1 MIIHENDKVEI
12 RTYVGNPR
20 GVIKEIYMFDPKD
33 PILLVQ
39 LESDE
44 VIKCHASDTVIIK
57 EEPKPD
63 TISIT
68 REDFARITDK
78 VTNPD
83 MYRSSFKDQGSA
95 LLMGVAGLVI
105 CDKIE
110 KELFGEIKK

>member
-1 MIIHENDKVEI
+1 MMIHENDKVEI

-20 GVIKEIYMFDPKD
+20 GVIKEIYMFDSKD

-44 VIKCHASDTVIIK
+44 VIKCHASDIVIIK
-57 EEPKPD
+57 EEPKLD

-68 REDFARITDK
+68 REDFNNIKIK

-83 MYRSSFKDQGSA
+83 MYKDSFTDRGSA
-95 LLMGVAGLVI
+95 LLMGLVGLVI

-110 KELFGEIKK
+110 NELFGEKK